1 MLSNVLI
8 IDKRKE
14 LSTKYKKSIE
24 DDQTTVIISRN
35 LKDAMFKIQTT
46 DPDIIIVSDS
56 IEEKLSDFCSRIR
69 ALTYNTRPVIIAL
82 SKSADS
88 SDRILVLESGAD
100 DFLSEPVNIDEF
112 KIRIKAHLRR
122 DIESNLDNKTLLP
135 NKKFVR
141 KSIKRLLNLE
151 NKNAVLLVGL
161 ENIGNYRSVYSD
173 VAGDKLIQTL
183 VAITKSALDAAD
195 FLGQL
200 NDTNFI
206 IITNPYSAEKLAA
219 FLTFAFDTVA
229 PKFYSSA
236 DAKRGYMVLK
246 GDRMAGMRVNPVS
259 ILIGGIIDN
268 YNLINTPE
276 ELIERLYS
284 IKKIAKIP
292 NGSNYAI
299 DRLKLSG
306 KKSIQPAYHNNEIY
320 INEPDEALALLLR
333 TTLELQGYNTTDRID
348 ADSNEPP
355 EIIILDSQDDLSGLD
370 ICRDLKSRLNFVN
383 SKIIVTSNIHDK
395 TAILDAGADLYLP
408 KPYEISDL
416 IQWVEY
422 FTKDQLSN

>member
-24 DDQTTVIISRN
+24 DEQTSVIISRN
-35 LKDAMFKIQTT
+35 LKDAMLKIQTT

-56 IEEKLSDFCSRIR
+56 IDEELAGFCSKIR
-69 ALTYNTRPVIIAL
+69 TLTYNTRPVIIAL

-88 SDRILVLESGAD
+88 SDRILVLENGAD

-135 NKKFVR
+135 NEKYVR
-141 KSIKRLLNLE
+141 KALKRILNSE
-151 NKNAVLLVGL
+151 SKNAVLLVGI
-161 ENIGNYRSVYSD
+161 ENLGNYRSIYSD
-173 VAGDKLIQTL
+173 VAGDKLVQTL
-183 VAITKSALDAAD
+183 IAITKSALDTAD

-236 DAKRGYMVLK
+236 DAKRGYMMLK

-259 ILIGGIIDN
+259 ILIGGIVDN

-276 ELIERLYS
+276 ELVERLYS

-292 NGSNYAI
+292 SGSNYAI
-299 DRLKLSG
+299 DRLKLAGENSVQ
-306 KKSIQPAYHNNEIY
+306 SVSRNNSIY
-320 INEPDEALALLLR
+320 INEPDDALALLLR
-333 TTLELQGYNTTDRID
+333 TTLELQGYNTTDTID
-348 ADSNEPP
+348 TDSNEQP
-355 EIIILDSQDDLSGLD
+355 EIIILDSNDDLSGLD

-395 TAILDAGADLYLP
+395 SAILDAGADLYLP

-422 FTKDQLSN
+422 FTKNSNLN

>member
-24 DDQTTVIISRN
+24 DEQTSVIISRN
-35 LKDAMFKIQTT
+35 LKDAMLKIQTT

-56 IEEKLSDFCSRIR
+56 IDEELAGFCSKIR
-69 ALTYNTRPVIIAL
+69 TLTYNTRPVIIAL

-88 SDRILVLESGAD
+88 SDRILVLENGAD

-135 NKKFVR
+135 NEKYVR
-141 KSIKRLLNLE
+141 KALKRILNSE
-151 NKNAVLLVGL
+151 CKNAVLLVGI
-161 ENIGNYRSVYSD
+161 ENLGNYRSIYSD
-173 VAGDKLIQTL
+173 VAGDKLVQTL
-183 VAITKSALDAAD
+183 IAITKSALDTAD

-236 DAKRGYMVLK
+236 DAKRGYMMLK

-259 ILIGGIIDN
+259 ILIGGIVDN

-276 ELIERLYS
+276 ELVERLYS

-292 NGSNYAI
+292 SGSNYAI
-299 DRLKLSG
+299 DRLKLAGENSVQ
-306 KKSIQPAYHNNEIY
+306 SVSRNNSIY
-320 INEPDEALALLLR
+320 INEPDDALALLLR
-333 TTLELQGYNTTDRID
+333 TTLELQGYNTTDTID
-348 ADSNEPP
+348 TDSNEQP
-355 EIIILDSQDDLSGLD
+355 EIIILDSNDDLSGLD

-395 TAILDAGADLYLP
+395 SAILDAGADLYLP

-422 FTKDQLSN
+422 FTKNSNFN